1 MLPIASKHWDTV
13 KKLLGT
19 LTGLLLVVGFI
30 LSTSSC
36 ASTTI
41 INSNPQGA
49 KVYMNQ
55 SFVGTTPYTHTDTKI
70 VGSATTIQLKK
81 EGYEDFNTVLSR
93 NEQVDAGAVIG
104 GLFVWIPFLWVMKYD
119 PVHTYELTPV
129 GGSK

>member
-1 MLPIASKHWDTV
+1 MKR
-13 KKLLGT
+13 LLAT

-70 VGSATTIQLKK
+70 VGSTTAIKLTM
-81 EGYEDFNTVLSR
+81 EGYEDFNTVLLAMSKSMLER
-93 NEQVDAGAVIG
+93 S
-104 GLFVWIPFLWVMKYD
+104 L
-119 PVHTYELTPV
+119 V
-129 GGSK
+129 GSLHGSLSFG

>member
-1 MLPIASKHWDTV
+1 M
-13 KKLLGT
+13 KKLLAT

-36 ASTTI
+36 ASTTV

-70 VGSATTIQLKK
+70 VGSATTILLKK

-93 NEQVDAGAVIG
+93 NEQVDAGAVVG

>member
-1 MLPIASKHWDTV
+1 M
-13 KKLLGT
+13 KKLLAT

-70 VGSATTIQLKK
+70 VGSTTSVKLTK

-93 NEQVDAGAVIG
+93 NEQVDAGAIVG
-104 GLFVWIPFLWVMKYD
+104 GVFALIPFLWVMGYD

-129 GGSK
+129 GVGK

>member
-1 MLPIASKHWDTV
+1 M
-13 KKLLGT
+13 KKLLTT

-70 VGSATTIQLKK
+70 VGSTTSVKLTK

-93 NEQVDAGAVIG
+93 NEQVDAGAIVG
-104 GLFVWIPFLWVMKYD
+104 GVFALIPFLWVMGYN

-129 GGSK
+129 GVGK

>member
-1 MLPIASKHWDTV
+1 M
-13 KKLLGT
+13 KKLLTT

-70 VGSATTIQLKK
+70 VGSTTSVKLTK

-93 NEQVDAGAVIG
+93 NEQVDAGAIVG
-104 GLFVWIPFLWVMKYD
+104 GVFALIPFLWAMGYN

-129 GGSK
+129 GVGK

>member
-1 MLPIASKHWDTV
+1 M
-13 KKLLGT
+13 KKLLTT
-19 LTGLLLVVGFI
+19 LTGLMLVVGFI

-70 VGSATTIQLKK
+70 VGSTTSVKLTK

-93 NEQVDAGAVIG
+93 NEQVDAGAIVG
-104 GLFVWIPFLWVMKYD
+104 GVFALIPFLWVMGYD

-129 GGSK
+129 GVGK

>member
-1 MLPIASKHWDTV
+1 M
-13 KKLLGT
+13 KKLLTT

-30 LSTSSC
+30 LYTSSC

-70 VGSATTIQLKK
+70 VGSTTSVKLTK

-93 NEQVDAGAVIG
+93 NEQVDAGAIVG
-104 GLFVWIPFLWVMKYD
+104 GVFALIPFLWVMGYD

-129 GGSK
+129 GVGK

>member
-1 MLPIASKHWDTV
+1 M
-13 KKLLGT
+13 KKLLTT

-70 VGSATTIQLKK
+70 VGSTTSVKLTK

-93 NEQVDAGAVIG
+93 NEQVDAEAIVG
-104 GLFVWIPFLWVMKYD
+104 GVFALIPFLWVMGYN

-129 GGSK
+129 GVGK

>member
-1 MLPIASKHWDTV
+1 MKR
-13 KKLLGT
+13 LLAT

-36 ASTTI
+36 ASTTV

-70 VGSATTIQLKK
+70 VGSATPIQLKRRDMK
-81 EGYEDFNTVLSR
+81 TSTQYSLAMSR
-93 NEQVDAGAVIG
+93 SMLEQ
-104 GLFVWIPFLWVMKYD
+104 
-119 PVHTYELTPV
+119 
-129 GGSK
+129 S